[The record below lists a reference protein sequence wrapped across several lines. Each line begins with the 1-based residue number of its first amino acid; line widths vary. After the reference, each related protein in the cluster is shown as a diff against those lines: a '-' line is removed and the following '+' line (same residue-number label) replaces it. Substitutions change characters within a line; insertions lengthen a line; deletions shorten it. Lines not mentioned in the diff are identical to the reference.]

1 MAMSRWY
8 SLDNTAKIIPSMT
21 TKINTNVFR
30 LVCSLEENI
39 DVKILNIAL
48 EKTLREFPMF
58 LYQMKKGLF
67 WHYLEKG
74 NIKPQVEIDD
84 KHPCSKIDNGLL
96 FRVTYY
102 KKRINLEVYHVLS
115 DGHGA
120 MEFLKYLV
128 CTYINIKKKLNL
140 DIPLNESSVFEKE
153 KDDFKTFDKSN
164 FNIEFHFDKKA
175 HKFKFKTKD
184 DIYHDVIEMHMN
196 VNDLKEIAKKYKVT
210 LTVYLVSIYIKS
222 IIDNIRIKDLKKNI
236 GISIPVDLRN
246 IFPSRT
252 SRNF

>member
-1 MAMSRWY
+1 MSRWY

-96 FRVTYY
+96 S
-102 KKRINLEVYHVLS
+102 ILS
-115 DGHGA
+115 DKVIR
-120 MEFLKYLV
+120 E
-128 CTYINIKKKLNL
+128 L
-140 DIPLNESSVFEKE
+140 DIFDLTKSEYKLALKSVISRCF
-153 KDDFKTFDKSN
+153 S
-164 FNIEFHFDKKA
+164 
-175 HKFKFKTKD
+175 
-184 DIYHDVIEMHMN
+184 VI
-196 VNDLKEIAKKYKVT
+196 I
-210 LTVYLVSIYIKS
+210 
-222 IIDNIRIKDLKKNI
+222 
-236 GISIPVDLRN
+236 
-246 IFPSRT
+246 
-252 SRNF
+252 